1 MKLSLCRPKYYRVKK
16 GQTLSAVAKAFGLPP
31 RILAVENALSE
42 ELFEGQILFIPACE
56 GNLYTV
62 RGGESKTLL
71 CGSAENFGRKNR
83 TDCFYIGQVILI

>member
-31 RILAVENALSE
+31 RILAVENALEE
-42 ELFEGQILFIPACE
+42 ELFEGQILTIPPCE

-62 RGGESKTLL
+62 QGGESKTLL
-71 CGSAENFGRKNR
+71 CGSAENFEKKNK
-83 TDCFYIGQVILI
+83 TACLYIGQTVVL